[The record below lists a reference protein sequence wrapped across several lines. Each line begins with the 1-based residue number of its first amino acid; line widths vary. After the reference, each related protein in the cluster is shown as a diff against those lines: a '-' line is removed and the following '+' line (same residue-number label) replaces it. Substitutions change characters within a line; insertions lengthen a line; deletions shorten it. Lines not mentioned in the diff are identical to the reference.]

1 MPVAVKFS
9 QDFYDRFGHKAVDE
23 LVNYLNG
30 IDTGYRT
37 ELKEL
42 NEANFARFDDKLE
55 RRVAELRAELAARF
69 GSTDRRF
76 EQIGKEIEAVRADV
90 IKWMFVFWV
99 GTLVPL
105 AGLMVALARF

>member
-23 LVNYLNG
+23 LVNYLNR

-55 RRVAELRAELAARF
+55 RRIAELKAELAERF
-69 GSTDRRF
+69 ASTDHRV

-90 IKWMFVFWV
+90 IKWMFVFWM

-105 AGLMVALARF
+105 AGLMVVLTRR